1 MKKLLLIV
9 LLSILTDHVLIA
21 QNVSGKWYGVGK
33 VELANGASNAYMSEL
48 VLEQKGKS
56 VTGFLNYYFRDSLF
70 SNKISGSFDAASR
83 TLIINATNIIFHKA
97 INTETGVD
105 CTMSGRFVL
114 RIAKAESVLT
124 GIMFANKSFKYTC
137 PDINFKLKK
146 ENYKEELDATIPIT
160 KNEIEEKDET
170 VALVSSTE
178 KTNVTIN
185 SEVID
190 VPKKEAFE
198 KRAKTYT
205 KEFQITNKEIRLE
218 FYDNGAVD
226 GDSISVFWNNK
237 LILPS
242 ARLETSAIVLNIQ
255 YDESLPFNELS
266 MFAESLGKIPPN
278 TAVLVIYDG
287 KTRHEVLMSSDFNKT
302 STIKLYKQKIL

>member
-1 MKKLLLIV
+1 MKKLLLIAT
-9 LLSILTDHVLIA
+9 LFICTNCLIQA
-21 QNVSGKWYGVGK
+21 QNVTGKWYGVGK

-48 VLEQKGKS
+48 IMEQRGKAI
-56 VTGFLNYYFRDSLF
+56 TGFLNYYFRDSLF

-83 TLIINATNIIFHKA
+83 TLILNSTQIIFHKSV
-97 INTETGVD
+97 NTETGVD
-105 CTMSGRFVL
+105 CNMSGRFIL

-124 GIMFANKSFKYTC
+124 GIMFANKSFRYTC

-160 KNEIEEKDET
+160 KNEAEEKEAT
-170 VALVSSTE
+170 ASLITIPE
-178 KTNVTIN
+178 KTTIATTP
-185 SEVID
+185 EVID
-190 VPKKEAFE
+190 IPKKEAFE

-205 KEFQITNKEIRLE
+205 KEFEITNKEIRLE

-255 YDESLPFNELS
+255 YDESLPYNELS
-266 MFAESLGKIPPN
+266 MFAESLGSIPPN

-287 KTRHEVLMSSDFNKT
+287 KRRYEILMSSDFNKT
-302 STIKLYKQKIL
+302 STIKFYKQKIL